1 MEYRLVPIS
10 DVDFKDYVASVNEA
24 YSDYF
29 VPLHV
34 SPENMHGLIFRE
46 DLDIDQSRVAIDGEG
61 NILGSCMLGI
71 RDNRGWIG
79 VMGVVPEYRRKG
91 IGRVILKALI
101 ENAHQL
107 NLKFLTLEVIT
118 QNVGAFDLYKAL
130 GFEKM
135 RTLVIFDR
143 GVTDLPEH
151 VTGEFSVQKGTGEDI
166 LQYYDQFHETE
177 NPWQRQKNSLE
188 SLMENWSTRLLMS
201 DDVVAG
207 YIGGWFGP
215 ERVQVWD
222 AAISPQVDNREAA
235 AQILFGSVLQEFPK
249 ATSGMLNVGEDDIIV
264 QPMQA
269 LGYRQT
275 LRQYEM
281 QLIINEVQ
289 DNG

>member
-1 MEYRLVPIS
+1 MEYRLVPVS
-10 DVDFKDYVASVNEA
+10 EVDFKDYVESVNEA

-34 SPENMHGLIFRE
+34 SPESMQGLIFRE
-46 DLDIDQSRVAIDGEG
+46 DLDIDQSRVAIDSEG
-61 NILGSCMLGI
+61 NLLGSCMLGI
-71 RDNRGWIG
+71 RDNHGWIG

-101 ENAHQL
+101 ENAQKL
-107 NLKFLTLEVIT
+107 GLEFLTLEVIT
-118 QNVGAFDLYKAL
+118 QNVGAYDLYQAMS
-130 GFEKM
+130 FEKI

-143 GVTDLPEH
+143 GVMDVPQN
-151 VTGEFSVQKGTGEDI
+151 VPGEFSVTGGTADDV
-166 LQYYDQFHETE
+166 LNYYDQFHDVE

-188 SLMENWSTRLLMS
+188 CLMENWSTRLLMS
-201 DDVVAG
+201 DEAVVG
-207 YIGGWFGP
+207 YMGGWFGP

-222 AAISPQVDNREAA
+222 AAISSELDNREES
-235 AQILFGSVLQEFPK
+235 AQVLFASVLQEFPK

-281 QLIINEVQ
+281 RLAINEV
-289 DNG
+289 

>member
-10 DVDFKDYVASVNEA
+10 DVDFNAYVDSVNEA

-34 SPENMHGLIFRE
+34 SPESMQGLIFRE
-46 DLDIDQSRVAIDGEG
+46 DLDIDRSRVAIDSKG

-91 IGRVILKALI
+91 IGRVILKSLI
-101 ENAHQL
+101 ENAQQL
-107 NLKFLTLEVIT
+107 SLKYLTLEVIT
-118 QNVGAFDLYKAL
+118 QNVGAFDLYQTM
-130 GFEKM
+130 GFEKL

-143 GVTDLPEH
+143 GVMDVSTRVP
-151 VTGEFSVQKGTGEDI
+151 GEFSVVRGKADDV
-166 LQYYDQFHETE
+166 LQYYDQFHEVE

-188 SLMENWSTRLLMS
+188 CLMESWSTRLLTS
-201 DDVVAG
+201 DGSVVG
-207 YIGGWFGP
+207 YVGGWFGP

-222 AAISPQVDNREAA
+222 AGISPDIDNREEA
-235 AQILFGSVLQEFPK
+235 AQALLASVLQEFPK

-281 QLIINEVQ
+281 RLVINEI
-289 DNG
+289 